1 MRPVSD
7 ASSRTRLLLGDE
19 GVERL
24 KGSYVLVLGA
34 GGVGSHCIEALARG
48 GIGSL
53 GIVDGDRVAV
63 TNLNRQC
70 IALHSTLGR
79 EKALVMKERIL
90 DINPRAQVTADCRFL
105 KAGDIPELFAKRPD
119 YVIDAVDTVSVKVAA
134 AVEAERRGIPIVS
147 CMGTG
152 NKLDPSAFQFAD
164 IYETSVCPLCRVMR
178 RELKK
183 RGVSS
188 LTVLYSRE
196 EPIKP
201 REGGETKGNTGRPA
215 PGSVSF
221 VPPAAGLLLAGYVI
235 RAIAEKTERR

>member
-63 TNLNRQC
+63 TNLNRQS

-90 DINPRAQVTADCRFL
+90 DINPRAR
-105 KAGDIPELFAKRPD
+105 
-119 YVIDAVDTVSVKVAA
+119 
-134 AVEAERRGIPIVS
+134 
-147 CMGTG
+147 
-152 NKLDPSAFQFAD
+152 
-164 IYETSVCPLCRVMR
+164 
-178 RELKK
+178 
-183 RGVSS
+183 
-188 LTVLYSRE
+188 
-196 EPIKP
+196 
-201 REGGETKGNTGRPA
+201 
-215 PGSVSF
+215 
-221 VPPAAGLLLAGYVI
+221 
-235 RAIAEKTERR
+235 